1 MRFISYLIFTMFSM
15 FIPVGMAASQPESP
29 ALEQNQVVTEGIKL
43 LMVEQKGC
51 IYCEKWRR
59 EIMPAYAKTDEGRAA
74 PLVIVQLDGPWPD
87 GIALARKPF
96 VTPTFV
102 LLKEGA
108 ELTRLEGYPGEDF
121 FWPLLNK
128 MLTTALN
135 DPGGA

>member
-1 MRFISYLIFTMFSM
+1 MRFTHSALLTLFSIFA
-15 FIPVGMAASQPESP
+15 PVGLAASPTESP
-29 ALEQNQVVTEGIKL
+29 TVEQYQTVTQGIKL

-59 EIMPAYAKTDEGRAA
+59 EIMPAYDKTDEGRAA
-74 PLVIVQLDGPWPD
+74 PLAIVQLDGPWPD

-102 LLKEGA
+102 LLKDGA
-108 ELTRLEGYPGEDF
+108 ELNRLEGYPGEDF
-121 FWPLLNK
+121 FWPLLSK
-128 MLTTALN
+128 MLTTALS